1 MKNLLASPNSGK
13 YRLNLLRNPHLPS
26 ILVKMNTVAK
36 QNQLIQGKDY
46 ILVWVEQFLR
56 ERNVLDP
63 TRKSEAVGILH
74 YSCSLMNIS
83 RQLINSICRTY
94 FHLIVEKM
102 KTHIYRKVLF
112 FDTLQDL
119 ASTKPYVILSIPEA
133 TSLTS
138 KFEAFGKLTG
148 DNLEIGSTFDIVNA
162 KLDAGI
168 LWCSAIYIA
177 MHDGYFPN
185 IVLPLTEYQAAM
197 AALNL
202 GN

>member
-1 MKNLLASPNSGK
+1 MKS
-13 YRLNLLRNPHLPS
+13 
-26 ILVKMNTVAK
+26 
-36 QNQLIQGKDY
+36 
-46 ILVWVEQFLR
+46 
-56 ERNVLDP
+56 
-63 TRKSEAVGILH
+63 
-74 YSCSLMNIS
+74 
-83 RQLINSICRTY
+83 
-94 FHLIVEKM
+94 
-102 KTHIYRKVLF
+102 HIYPKVF
-112 FDTLQDL
+112 FYDTLDDL

-138 KFEAFGKLTG
+138 KFEALGKLTG
-148 DNLEIGSTFDIVNA
+148 DNLGIGSTFDSVNA

-177 MHDGYFPN
+177 IHDGHFPN